1 MNRIL
6 VAAIAL
12 TLTTA
17 ASAEEIR
24 GTWAASSEKSGS
36 LYVSLTRRHNQNGQ
50 THALSAFEGL
60 TDAQLNAAAQ
70 TPVQFRLQREAGT
83 VHFEGLFKQREGA
96 GHFTFAPNLQFL
108 QTLRSLG
115 VEHVAP
121 ASAGDLP
128 RKGKHRKSD
137 EESLFALAL
146 HDVSS
151 DFIRSMQAEGYRV
164 GLDEYVSMRIFNVS
178 PALIAEL
185 RQLGYDKIPHDDL
198 IASQIHKAT
207 PAFIRQLRAL
217 GYTNL
222 SMDDLVAFRI
232 HRVSAEFIEELS
244 TLGYRDIAADDL
256 VAMRI
261 HRVTPEFIREM
272 REAGYTNVPVEKLI
286 SMRIHGLDAIF
297 AKKMNSSK

>member
-17 ASAEEIR
+17 AWAEEIR
-24 GTWAASSEKSGS
+24 GTWAASSEKDGS
-36 LYVSLTRRHNQNGQ
+36 LYVSVTRRHHQNGH
-50 THALSAFEGL
+50 TYALNAFEGL
-60 TDAQLNAAAQ
+60 TDAQLNVATQ
-70 TPVQFRLQREAGT
+70 TPVQFRLRREAGT
-83 VHFEGLFKQREGA
+83 VNFEGVFKQREGA
-96 GHFTFAPNLQFL
+96 GHFTFAPNPRFL
-108 QTLRSLG
+108 ETLRSLG
-115 VEHVAP
+115 VEP
-121 ASAGDLP
+121 S
-128 RKGKHRKSD
+128 RSEKHKKTD

-164 GLDEYVSMRIFNVS
+164 GFDEYVSMRIFKVS

-207 PAFIRQLRAL
+207 PTFIRQVRAL
-217 GYTNL
+217 GYTSL

-232 HRVSAEFIEELS
+232 HRVTPEFIEELG
-244 TLGYRDIAADDL
+244 TLGYRAIAADDL

-261 HRVTPEFIREM
+261 HRVTPDFIREM

-286 SMRIHGLDAIF
+286 EMRIHGLDAIF
-297 AKKMNSSK
+297 AKKMNSRK